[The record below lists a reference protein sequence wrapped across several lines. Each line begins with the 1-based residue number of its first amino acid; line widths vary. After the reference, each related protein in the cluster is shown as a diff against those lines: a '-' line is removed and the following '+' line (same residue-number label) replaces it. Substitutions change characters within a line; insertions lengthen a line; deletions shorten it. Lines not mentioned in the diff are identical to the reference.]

1 MKTSITNMTKTGE
14 SIGQSYLGKD
24 LNEEYKIL
32 LQLGKI
38 FKNSATKCIKDL
50 DTSQKKILTWLMIRL
65 KFFNIFYFKES

>member
-14 SIGQSYLGKD
+14 SIGQSYPGKD

-38 FKNSATKCIKDL
+38 FKNSATKWIKDL